1 MAAACAPPNDDTNAA
16 AAVTEEDEEDAEMVD
31 SQEEFDAQ
39 SQYQH
44 TFCSITDADVNP
56 FPLMKMPA
64 EIRNE
69 IYRACLTRPFN
80 ILLSRRE
87 PPPPERKPEEP
98 VDVVELSD
106 TEEEGESVLAVANGV
121 SGSINVSAVLEQ
133 SGSSENPTPGLHSWA
148 NRTTRPVRLLN
159 TSSSTQASTGAGTT
173 STTRASTRSTQQQAQ
188 AQARAQLRE
197 LAAAKPDPP
206 RVPRPQDEDPLLVN
220 LLSCSKTVYQEA
232 RSILYAENLFALDL
246 DTALPTLAA
255 LHQRSR
261 RQIKHVEIE
270 IPCYNEILERF
281 QETVRLS
288 LRYCWGLKKLV
299 VHMPFTLPGADG
311 SGTTG
316 NTTVYANGFDILR
329 WLPRPCEVVLRGQ
342 ICKEIEQVVSK
353 NANLARTLDE
363 VTFTGVA
370 PAIQYSARP
379 DRYSSI
385 TTAEALPPQSANMA
399 ATTNGEQSFSS
410 IPDAVEAFARGEF
423 LIVLDSPH
431 RENEG
436 DLIIAA
442 ADLTPSKAAF
452 LIRHTSGYLCAP
464 LTPSLAARLALPQMV
479 SENLDPNR
487 TAYTITIDAAEDVT
501 TGISAQDRSTT
512 CLKLADPK
520 ATKQSFRRPGHVV
533 PLQAR
538 EGGVRARAGHTEA
551 AVDLCRLAGK
561 ELVGVIAE
569 LVEDGEGVE
578 GRAEMKG
585 GFGMMRR
592 DGCLAF
598 ARRYGLKVIT
608 IEDLIRYLESEGKG
622 KA

>member
-1 MAAACAPPNDDTNAA
+1 
-16 AAVTEEDEEDAEMVD
+16 
-31 SQEEFDAQ
+31 
-39 SQYQH
+39 
-44 TFCSITDADVNP
+44 
-56 FPLMKMPA
+56 
-64 EIRNE
+64 
-69 IYRACLTRPFN
+69 
-80 ILLSRRE
+80 
-87 PPPPERKPEEP
+87 
-98 VDVVELSD
+98 
-106 TEEEGESVLAVANGV
+106 
-121 SGSINVSAVLEQ
+121 
-133 SGSSENPTPGLHSWA
+133 
-148 NRTTRPVRLLN
+148 
-159 TSSSTQASTGAGTT
+159 
-173 STTRASTRSTQQQAQ
+173 
-188 AQARAQLRE
+188 
-197 LAAAKPDPP
+197 
-206 RVPRPQDEDPLLVN
+206 
-220 LLSCSKTVYQEA
+220 
-232 RSILYAENLFALDL
+232 
-246 DTALPTLAA
+246 
-255 LHQRSR
+255 
-261 RQIKHVEIE
+261 
-270 IPCYNEILERF
+270 
-281 QETVRLS
+281 
-288 LRYCWGLKKLV
+288 
-299 VHMPFTLPGADG
+299 
-311 SGTTG
+311 
-316 NTTVYANGFDILR
+316 
-329 WLPRPCEVVLRGQ
+329 
-342 ICKEIEQVVSK
+342 
-353 NANLARTLDE
+353 
-363 VTFTGVA
+363 
-370 PAIQYSARP
+370 
-379 DRYSSI
+379 
-385 TTAEALPPQSANMA
+385 MA

-410 IPDAVEAFARGEF
+410 IPDAVEAFGMLANVIPPPSPPLTPSPSPARGEF

-520 ATKQSFRRPGHVV
+520 ATKESFRRPGHVV

-598 ARRYGLKVIT
+598 ARRYGLRVIT

-622 KA
+622 KV